1 MVSHNQGR
9 EESSRRY
16 FRKVLLFVGWP
27 GVVVVPSHSA
37 SCAAPRLAFVAE
49 QVVDFEQGGSYA
61 LWLTGGVRGFW
72 ARLLAEVYPNIAL
85 IDSSTGDA
93 IAITYPTF
101 PVMIHGFGTYRQFA
115 IFAIERP
122 GRYILRI
129 IGPAT
134 QRSGASATRLIL
146 ERRRG

>member
-1 MVSHNQGR
+1 MSTQVIP
-9 EESSRRY
+9 
-16 FRKVLLFVGWP
+16 VLLFLGAAGTILAVILLKVGKLRGSP
-27 GVVVVPSHSA
+27 H
-37 SCAAPRLAFVAE
+37 LAFVSE
-49 QVVDFEQGGSYA
+49 QFVDFEQGGSYA

-93 IAITYPTF
+93 IEITYPTF

-129 IGPAT
+129 VGPAT